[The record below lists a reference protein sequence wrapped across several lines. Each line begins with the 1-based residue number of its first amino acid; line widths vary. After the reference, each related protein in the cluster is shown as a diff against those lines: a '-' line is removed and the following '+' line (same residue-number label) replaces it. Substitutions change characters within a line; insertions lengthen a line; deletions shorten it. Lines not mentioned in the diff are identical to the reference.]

1 MEKTIKGK
9 VWRFSDNVDT
19 DQIFPGRYLSI
30 SDPKDMVEHCMEG
43 AGHPRFMEEAREG
56 DIIIAGENFGCGSSR
71 EHAVVCLKLLGIRA
85 IVAESFAR
93 IFFRNGLN
101 LGIPVVEAPGVSAI
115 EEGSK
120 IEINVETGKITDIST
135 GRSYQGTPIPEFL
148 FKMMEKGGLIAELEE
163 KFLK

>member
-1 MEKTIKGK
+1 MEKIIRGK
-9 VWRFSDNVDT
+9 VWRFSDDVDT

-43 AGHPRFMEEAREG
+43 AGHPSFMQEAGQG
-56 DIIIAGENFGCGSSR
+56 DLIVAGDNFGCGSSR
-71 EHAVVCLKLLGIRA
+71 EHAAVCLKLLGIRA

-101 LGIPVVEAPGVSAI
+101 LGLPVVEAPGVSAI
-115 EEGSK
+115 EEGNE
-120 IEINVETGKITDIST
+120 IEINVETGKILDLST
-135 GRSYQGTPIPEFL
+135 GKSYQGSPIPDFL
-148 FKMMEKGGLIAELEE
+148 FKMVEKGGLIAELEE